1 VLSARRPIDSQ
12 GERAGALPARRPI
25 TFLLK
30 RFPRLSETFILNELL
45 ALERQGVPLR
55 VYSLLDPEEKIVH
68 ADVARLQTP
77 VEYFPAGWRGGWSL
91 ARAHLGMLA
100 EAPRAYLRTLAGAVS
115 RMRRTALKHFV
126 RAGWLAARLREV
138 DAVHLHAHFAHGP
151 ASVAKFASELTGIP
165 FSFTAHAKD
174 IYTSPPELLQAKLRA
189 ARFVVTCTEY
199 NAQHLADL
207 AGPPWANR
215 IHRIY
220 HGIDFDR
227 FRPGAD
233 GNVEPHE
240 ARRPVLLSIGRLVE
254 KKGFPYL
261 IAAARILAANG
272 RSFTVRIVGGGEQ
285 RETLQVAIQRAGL
298 EGTVELCGAMPQEK
312 LLALY
317 QEAAAFV
324 LPCVVTDNGDRDGI
338 PNVLVEA
345 MRMRVPVVSTEIS
358 GIPELVLHDQTGLL
372 VPPHDAQA
380 LAGAIA
386 ALLDDPERARRLAAQ
401 AARHVAEAFDLHRNA
416 QSLRHLLLESVA

>member
-1 VLSARRPIDSQ
+1 MNGYSPPS
-12 GERAGALPARRPI
+12 RPI

-68 ADVARLQTP
+68 ADVARLRTP
-77 VEYFPAGWRGGWSL
+77 VEYFPVGSRGALAL
-91 ARAHLGMLA
+91 ARAHLSVLA
-100 EAPRAYLRTLAGAVS
+100 AAPKAYFRTLGDAIS
-115 RMRRTALKHFV
+115 RMRGTALKHFV
-126 RAGWLAARLREV
+126 RAGWLAARLRET
-138 DAVHLHAHFAHGP
+138 DTVHLHAHFAHGP

-174 IYTSPPELLQAKLRA
+174 IYTSPPELLQSKLRA

-199 NAQHLADL
+199 NAQHLAGL

-220 HGIDFDR
+220 HGVDFDR
-227 FRPGAD
+227 FRRVD
-233 GNVEPHE
+233 GDVERSAAP
-240 ARRPVLLSIGRLVE
+240 RVSRPPTCLAIGRLVE

-261 IAAARILAANG
+261 IAAARILAATG

-285 RETLQVAIQRAGL
+285 RAALEAAIEQGGL
-298 EGTVELCGAMPQEK
+298 KGTVELCGPMPQEK
-312 LLALY
+312 LLPLY
-317 QEAAAFV
+317 EEAAAFV

-345 MRMRVPVVSTEIS
+345 MRMGVPVVSTSIS
-358 GIPELVLHDQTGLL
+358 GVPELVIHEKTGLL
-372 VPPHDAQA
+372 VPPRDAQA
-380 LAGAIA
+380 LADAIA
-386 ALLDDPERARRLAAQ
+386 AILDHPERASRLAAN

-416 QSLRHLLLESVA
+416 QSLRHLLLENVA

>member
-1 VLSARRPIDSQ
+1 MS
-12 GERAGALPARRPI
+12 GHRRPI

-55 VYSLLDPEEKIVH
+55 VYSLLDPEEEIVH
-68 ADVARLQTP
+68 ADVARLRTQ
-77 VEYFPAGWRGGWSL
+77 VEYFPTGWRGAWPL
-91 ARAHLGMLA
+91 ASAHLRALA
-100 EAPRAYLRTLAGAVS
+100 AAPKPYLRTLAHAVS

-126 RAGWLAARLREV
+126 RAGWLAERLRED

-151 ASVAKFASELTGIP
+151 ASVAKLASEMTGVP

-189 ARFVVTCTEY
+189 ARFVVTCTEF

-207 AGPPWANR
+207 AGSPWASR

-220 HGIDFDR
+220 HGIDFER

-233 GNVEPHE
+233 GNVERSRELRVAHP
-240 ARRPVLLSIGRLVE
+240 PVVLSIGRLVE

-261 IAAARILAANG
+261 IEAARLLAAGG
-272 RSFTVRIVGGGEQ
+272 RSFTVRIVGGGNQ
-285 RETLQVAIQRAGL
+285 RDALQDAIRRVGL

-312 LLALY
+312 LLDLY
-317 QEAAAFV
+317 REAAAFA

-345 MRMRVPVVSTEIS
+345 MRMGVPVVSTAIS
-358 GIPELVLHDQTGLL
+358 GIPELVVHDRTGLL
-372 VPPHDAQA
+372 VPPRDAQA
-380 LAGAIA
+380 LADSIG
-386 ALLDDPERARRLAAQ
+386 ALLDDPVRARRLAER
-401 AARHVAEAFDLHRNA
+401 AARHVGEAFDLHRNA
-416 QSLRHLLLESVA
+416 QSLRHLLLRSVA